1 MTTTTLHGKVDEGTG
16 KLKQAVGEATGNEK
30 LANKGAAQQI
40 KGHVEQAW
48 GSVKDAAKETHD
60 RHKPGIDQ
68 RAHDVREKMVSTAQ
82 NVKEHIQHAVDP
94 KNKNI

>member
-40 KGHVEQAW
+40 KGQVEQAW
-48 GSVKDAAKETHD
+48 GSVKDAVKDSHD
-60 RHKPGIDQ
+60 RHKPEMY
-68 RAHDVREKMVSTAQ
+68 AHARDVREKMVSTAQ
-82 NVKEHIQHAVDP
+82 NVKERIQHAVSPD
-94 KNKNI
+94 NKKV

>member
-1 MTTTTLHGKVDEGTG
+1 MTTTLHGKIDEGTG

-48 GSVKDAAKETHD
+48 DSVKDAVKETHD
-60 RHKPGIDQ
+60 RHKPGVDQ
-68 RAHDVREKMVSTAQ
+68 HARDIREKMVSTAQ
-82 NVKEHIQHAVDP
+82 NVKEHIQHAVSPD
-94 KNKNI
+94 NKNI